1 MEFLEQVP
9 LAPYTTFQIGG
20 PARWFAEAASED
32 DIAAGV
38 AFAGEHQL
46 PLFILGGGSNLL
58 VSDAGFP
65 GLVLRIAL
73 QRHRVETGE
82 RPLHLSLRRPEK
94 TGTALLPTPW
104 PRTLQVSSASLA
116 SPARWAARR
125 CRMWAPMGKRF
136 RKPS

>member
-1 MEFLEQVP
+1 MQFLEQVP

-38 AFAGEHQL
+38 TFAGEHRL

-73 QRHRVETGE
+73 QGIASTTRTAGS
-82 RPLHLSLRRPEK
+82 LSRRRPEK
-94 TGTALLPTPW
+94 TGMGWLPTPW

-116 SPARWAARR
+116 SPARWVARR
-125 CRMWAPMGKRF
+125 CRM
-136 RKPS
+136 